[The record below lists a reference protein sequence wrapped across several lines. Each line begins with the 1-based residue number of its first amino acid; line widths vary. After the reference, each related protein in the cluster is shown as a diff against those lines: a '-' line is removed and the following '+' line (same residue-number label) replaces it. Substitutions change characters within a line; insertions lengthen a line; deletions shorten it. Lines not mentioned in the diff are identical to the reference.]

1 MALIHIAGKSYELIF
16 ENRNGWNVEAFRNR
30 YSEVLE
36 RYDYIVGD
44 WGYNQLRLKGFFRD
58 GHQKATKDSTFS
70 YATDYVNEYCNF
82 GCAYFILEKK
92 QESNIESSEDDIYL
106 EEIEM
111 QDISFMSNKEEKV
124 VSTGSISEGKP
135 AQEPRKKQSKHQDEG
150 IEKYF
155 EKVND
160 KPKKQNNRASNKSYS
175 DEANSNR
182 QEGKRDKDSKS
193 EGKPR
198 RKEHFHRK
206 GNRSGDKKPKGNKQ
220 QVEQLTTTNESN

>member
-30 YSEVLE
+30 YSDVLE

-58 GHQKATKDSTFS
+58 GHQKATKDTTFS
-70 YATDYVNEYCNF
+70 YATDYINEYCNF

-92 QESNIESSEDDIYL
+92 LETSAEVSEDDIFL
-106 EEIEM
+106 EEVEM
-111 QDISFMSNKEEKV
+111 EEIPFISNNEEKV
-124 VSTGSISEGKP
+124 VSIGSVPEAKP

-155 EKVND
+155 EKMND
-160 KPKKQNNRASNKSYS
+160 KAKKQNNRGSSKSYS
-175 DEANSNR
+175 DEANSHK

-193 EGKPR
+193 EGKSK

-206 GNRSGDKKPKGNKQ
+206 GNRSGDKKPKGNKH
-220 QVEQLTTTNESN
+220 QVEQLTSMNEPN